1 MSSQDRIPNN
11 PKHTQHVV
19 CWVCLDFFDPVVTI
33 NEEIKKMFTDKYI
46 GAIHARYEGLIQ
58 DLDAIDPDSYDDWAV
73 QTRLDD
79 LSRLYADIK
88 MNRNADRAV
97 VVIDQRINWI
107 KECDQTDEKLE
118 RQRIAD
124 LIYLQDVLTGQD
136 PQ

>member
-1 MSSQDRIPNN
+1 
-11 PKHTQHVV
+11 
-19 CWVCLDFFDPVVTI
+19 
-33 NEEIKKMFTDKYI
+33 MFTDKYI

-79 LSRLYADIK
+79 LSRLYADIN